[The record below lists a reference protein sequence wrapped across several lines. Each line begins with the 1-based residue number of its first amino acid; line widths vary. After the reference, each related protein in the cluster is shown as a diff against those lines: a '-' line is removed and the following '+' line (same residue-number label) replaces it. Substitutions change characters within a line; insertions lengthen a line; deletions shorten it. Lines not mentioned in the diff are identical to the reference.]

1 MKLIGCYNTKGGVGK
16 TTLNLMFA
24 KRLSKEGNKVL
35 YIDADGQ
42 SNSTEFFYGIQHD
55 NKTIYDALIHGATAE
70 EVIIKAP
77 NMDFPNLDFIPA
89 TDQVSELGEE
99 LGRKIAK
106 EKVAARWFKK
116 NITTLDLYDYIIV
129 DLSPTT
135 DIANRN
141 FLYIMDSII
150 YIINYCDIA
159 SIRGVRKHIL
169 DYEKEMDLIEIPDT
183 TNKAIL
189 VNCMKYTKSS
199 VAEYFKSQVDTYCE
213 ADDHKLYDM
222 LLENTL
228 SNADAI
234 KRSILENVDLPDIS
248 KAYRN
253 KKVEQEFDAIIKELK
268 MKEVL

>member
-1 MKLIGCYNTKGGVGK
+1 
-16 TTLNLMFA
+16 
-24 KRLSKEGNKVL
+24 
-35 YIDADGQ
+35 
-42 SNSTEFFYGIQHD
+42 
-55 NKTIYDALIHGATAE
+55 
-70 EVIIKAP
+70 
-77 NMDFPNLDFIPA
+77 
-89 TDQVSELGEE
+89 
-99 LGRKIAK
+99 
-106 EKVAARWFKK
+106 
-116 NITTLDLYDYIIV
+116 
-129 DLSPTT
+129 
-135 DIANRN
+135 
-141 FLYIMDSII
+141 MDSII